1 MQLKINP
8 ANLLY
13 IGSIPSRNETK
24 MVTKFSHLKNAMRE
38 IDLSSM
44 ADREE
49 AKMDL
54 RTAGVTGIRLLLA
67 VEGGERGLPA

>member
-1 MQLKINP
+1 
-8 ANLLY
+8 
-13 IGSIPSRNETK
+13 